1 MCGFFKKH
9 KIMALSARIF
19 YFFDILLYTV
29 CMKWYNI
36 VKF

>member
-1 MCGFFKKH
+1 MVFLESAKSRSISA
-9 KIMALSARIF
+9 KII